1 MVMTCGR
8 RGAFRQF
15 YKNKNK
21 NKNEWAICKAFLGVA
36 FLQQIT
42 RKKRKKNT
50 AAHHSD
56 II

>member
-1 MVMTCGR
+1 MAMTYGR

-21 NKNEWAICKAFLGVA
+21 NKNQWAICKALLGVA
-36 FLQQIT
+36 FWRQIT
-42 RKKRKKNT
+42 RKKNT